1 MARWWIMKY
10 QLNRLCRVVFLSVFL
25 WTPLQSSHNSS
36 RYFPFLERI
45 QNASEHQ
52 YSHVD
57 LSLFYTTAPTAI
69 RRGGG
74 TTGIQELWGKY
85 DLKDVISSLQAVQ
98 GSLLTPIEDVTG
110 TTDLVGKSLRFD
122 VNNKVRSHGLTLQYE
137 QKISSHGLFVG
148 AWLPVMRVLVSSRYI
163 FNRKASSD
171 EIANSTLSAQLQQA
185 QDLQIDKIR
194 RNVHEELG
202 FKNNYW
208 DKTGFGDLDLYL
220 KWSHYLDHKLLMK
233 SITVSATG
241 GITLPTGAL
250 SDKNNPISV
259 SFMGNGHCGLYLDIM
274 PEFELKQDWKVGIL
288 FGATYQFKNSRTLRL
303 SVDAEPTVFS
313 ALTGRVEIN
322 PGGTLKLSPF
332 LTIENIGDGW
342 HFQVRYTYLRHA
354 KDTWRDIRFDKT
366 IQSYLQKDFNTI
378 KEKEELSLWRS
389 HYVSFQLLY
398 DSVSAMKKYC
408 MKPAFYLTYDMP
420 LNGNGMAQTH
430 QLSLGAK
437 LHF

>member
-25 WTPLQSSHNSS
+25 WTPLHSSHNSS
-36 RYFPFLERI
+36 RYFPFLERT

-85 DLKDVISSLQAVQ
+85 DLKDVINSLQVVQ
-98 GSLLTPIEDVTG
+98 GSAFVEPIESVTG

-137 QKISSHGLFVG
+137 QKLCWQGLSVG
-148 AWLPVMRVLVSSRYI
+148 AWLPVMRVFVSSRYI
-163 FNRKASSD
+163 FNRAASGD
-171 EIANSTLSAQLQQA
+171 DIASLGVSEQLQQA
-185 QDLQIDKIR
+185 QELQINKIR
-194 RNVHEELG
+194 RNVHDSLG

-208 DKTGFGDLDLYL
+208 DKTGLGDLDLYL
-220 KWSHYLDHKLLMK
+220 KWSRYLDHKLLMK

-241 GITLPTGAL
+241 GVVIPTGAL
-250 SDKNNPISV
+250 SDKDNPISV

-288 FGATYQFKNSRTLRL
+288 FGAMYQFKNSRTLRL
-303 SVDAEPTVFS
+303 AVDAEPTIFS

-322 PGGTLKLSPF
+322 PGGTLKLSPY

-342 HFQVRYTYLRHA
+342 HFQARYTYLRHA
-354 KDTWRDIRFDKT
+354 QDTWHDIRTDKT
-366 IQSYLQKDFNTI
+366 IQSYLQKDNAI
-378 KEKEELSLWRS
+378 EEKENLSRWRS

-420 LNGNGMAQTH
+420 INGNGMAQMH